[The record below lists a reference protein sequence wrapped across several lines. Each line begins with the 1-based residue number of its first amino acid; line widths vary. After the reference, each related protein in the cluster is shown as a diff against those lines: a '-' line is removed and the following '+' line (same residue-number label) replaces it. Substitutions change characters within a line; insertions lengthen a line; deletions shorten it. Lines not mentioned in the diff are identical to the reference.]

1 MKSKLLVTLILL
13 IGTFSFGQ
21 TSELERLTNVPA
33 LIPENDPPIDGST
46 SGTVLNFDKL
56 VMITA
61 VNPDGLETKIQ
72 LYINTSN
79 GDIATITGKV
89 GNADDGSFDIDD
101 PDFRLIYYNP
111 HGRVYNFFT
120 RKKNGKIV
128 RYMSSMNTEIVA
140 YSGDIPF
147 ERTTVYRT
155 GDGINPLPQ
164 NFAAHSFKA
173 SGSSVPTFILCGGKP
188 KTKPNK
194 LLFKRFIG
202 YSGIGYIKTDEG
214 VFMVVKVKSSKGT
227 ITANKWKNER
237 HKITLSDFKHI
248 ESEMY
253 TDMAANNASQT
264 AKLENKTFSGNCS
277 DIESRINQLKIEQKK
292 KEKKNIEEMS
302 RGNAV
307 TDANVRSAMKGMY
320 GDPVELLEIDELSV
334 ELKLCKWEQ
343 IRVKTDSDHQKK
355 ACYMEEKA
363 RIQQAASELTA
374 LKQRYSGPND
384 PPLIMTPEYREI
396 QKRMQ
401 TKSTNCK

>member
-1 MKSKLLVTLILL
+1 MNAKLLITVIMFISTLVI
-13 IGTFSFGQ
+13 GQ
-21 TSELERLTNVPA
+21 TSELESLTNVPA
-33 LIPENDPPIDGST
+33 LIPENDPPVDGST
-46 SGTVLNFDKL
+46 SGTILNFDKV

-61 VNPDGLETKIQ
+61 LNPEGVETNIN
-72 LYINTSN
+72 LYINTTN
-79 GDIATITGKV
+79 GDIATITGKS
-89 GNADDGSFDIDD
+89 GIADDGSFDIDD
-101 PDFRLIYYNP
+101 PKFRMTYYNP

-120 RKKNGKIV
+120 RKKNGNIV

-140 YSGDIPF
+140 YSGGIPF
-147 ERTTVYRT
+147 ERTTAYRT

-173 SGSSVPTFILCGGKP
+173 SGNGVPTFILCGGKP
-188 KTKPNK
+188 KTKPEK

-214 VFMVVKVKSSKGT
+214 IFMVVKVKSSKGT
-227 ITANKWKNER
+227 FTANKWKNER
-237 HKITLSDFKHI
+237 HKITLSDFKHL
-248 ESEMY
+248 EGEMY
-253 TDMAANNASQT
+253 SDMAANNESET

-277 DIESRINQLKIEQKK
+277 DIENRINQLKIEQKK

-302 RGNAV
+302 RGNTV
-307 TDANVRSAMKGMY
+307 TDANVRNAMKGMY
-320 GDPVELLEIDELSV
+320 GDPVEQLEIDEMAV

-343 IRVKTDSDHQKK
+343 KRVKTDYDHQKK

-363 RIQQAASELTA
+363 RIQRAASELTT

-396 QKRMQ
+396 LKRMQ

>member
-1 MKSKLLVTLILL
+1 MKAKLFITVIML
-13 IGTFSFGQ
+13 IGTLALGQ

-56 VMITA
+56 VTITA
-61 VNPDGLETKIQ
+61 VNPDGLETQIR
-72 LYINTSN
+72 LYINSTN
-79 GDIATITGKV
+79 GDIATITGKS

-101 PDFRLIYYNP
+101 PNFRLTYYNP

-120 RKKNGKIV
+120 REKNGSIV

-140 YSGDIPF
+140 YSGGIPF

-164 NFAAHSFKA
+164 NFAAHSYKA
-173 SGSSVPTFILCGGKP
+173 SGNGVPTFIVCGGKP
-188 KTKPNK
+188 GTKPNK

-227 ITANKWKNER
+227 FTANKWKNER

-248 ESEMY
+248 EGEMY
-253 TDMAANNASQT
+253 ADLTAKNASET
-264 AKLENKTFSGNCS
+264 AKLQSKTFSGNCS
-277 DIESRINQLKIEQKK
+277 DIESRINQLKIEQKA

-320 GDPVELLEIDELSV
+320 GDPVEQLEIDEMAV

-343 IRVKTDSDHQKK
+343 IRVKTDYDHQRK

-384 PPLIMTPEYREI
+384 PPLMMTPEYREI
-396 QKRMQ
+396 LKRMQ
-401 TKSTNCK
+401 TKSSNCK